1 MEAADAPAV
10 SGICVSEQPLVNAV
24 FFYHHLFAVQP
35 AAEEEPV
42 EAATAPAVSGI
53 CVSEEPLVNAVFFI
67 PICAGQPAAEEE
79 PVEAAIAPAVS
90 GICVSEEPLVN
101 AVVFFITICLQVNL
115 QQKKSQW
122 KQLLHQLFQA
132 YVFQRNH

>member
-1 MEAADAPAV
+1 MFADQPAAEEGPVEAADAPAV

-53 CVSEEPLVNAVFFI
+53 CVSEEPLVNAVVFI
-67 PICAGQPAAEEE
+67 
-79 PVEAAIAPAVS
+79 
-90 GICVSEEPLVN
+90 
-101 AVVFFITICLQVNL
+101 ITICLQVNL